1 MRLRRR
7 LAKYKTADYAD
18 DPDYV
23 RRKREELKAA
33 YESAVGKAERMFFEK
48 FREDAAT
55 ELREELTEEA
65 AEEFAED
72 AAEAAQTIFKEREK
86 RQSGRKLEYEWKKRQ
101 MKEEESGSAF
111 EDVSFTDDGRG
122 DFDSEEE
129 RIRRRSR
136 KEYEREKVRA
146 SGRNRDDEKTGFQK
160 PDLSSLKGKA
170 QQLKQYTQR
179 RTDEIKTELHD
190 YREEEKEY
198 SKEDENDT
206 PMEILNEVGES
217 KMTSKYTQRRT
228 DEIKTELHD
237 YREEEKEYS
246 KEDENDTPMEIL
258 NEVGES
264 KMTSKAVLGE
274 GVQNFEDKRT
284 HMKNI
289 GAAVQIIIAIV
300 PMEILNEVGE
310 SKMTSKAVLGE
321 GVQNF
326 EDKRTHMKNIGAA
339 VQIII
344 AIVIAIAGFAIT
356 AGDDDI
362 TDDDYYY
369 DDTEIVYE
377 DSDYTEDNE
386 RIREL
391 GYAFSDFFNSGDTVY
406 SEEWAPVSDNDEN
419 LNKAA
424 DRFAKLY
431 TGKDSM
437 SALCDVLYN
446 GVGAFPA
453 AEYDYV
459 KDQVAAVL
467 NYYGFPPPEEVMG
480 TVNPYTGKSIR
491 NLTQYLRYLNRF
503 YGGHFESEMF

>member
-1 MRLRRR
+1 MDRDFALLGLREGASKEEIRAAYERR

-33 YESAVGKAERMFFEK
+33 YESAVGKAERMSFEK

-72 AAEAAQTIFKEREK
+72 AAEAAQTIFMEREK

-122 DFDSEEE
+122 DFNSEEE

-179 RTDEIKTELHD
+179 RTDEIKNELHD

-206 PMEILNEVGES
+206 PMEILNEA
-217 KMTSKYTQRRT
+217 
-228 DEIKTELHD
+228 
-237 YREEEKEYS
+237 
-246 KEDENDTPMEIL
+246 
-258 NEVGES
+258 GES

-274 GVQNFEDKRT
+274 GF
-284 HMKNI
+284 
-289 GAAVQIIIAIV
+289 
-300 PMEILNEVGE
+300 
-310 SKMTSKAVLGE
+310 
-321 GVQNF
+321 QNF

-344 AIVIAIAGFAIT
+344 AIVIAIVGFAIT
-356 AGDDDI
+356 ADDDDI
-362 TDDDYYY
+362 PDDYLY
-369 DDTEIVYE
+369 DEYTEIVYQ
-377 DSDYTEDNE
+377 DSDYTEANE
-386 RIREL
+386 RIRKM
-391 GYAFSDFFNSGDTVY
+391 GYAFSSYFNSEDTVY
-406 SEEWAPVSDNDEN
+406 SQEWEQIPDNDEN
-419 LNKAA
+419 LHKAA

-431 TGKDSM
+431 ADYDSM
-437 SALCDVLYN
+437 SELCESLYIE
-446 GVGAFPA
+446 VGAFPVN
-453 AEYDYV
+453 EDDFV
-459 KDQVAAVL
+459 EDQVREVL
-467 NYYGFPPPEEVMG
+467 NYYGFPPSEEVIG
-480 TVNPYTGKSIR
+480 TVNAYTGKSIR
-491 NLTQYLRYLNRF
+491 NMTQYIRYLNRF
-503 YGGHFESEMF
+503 YEEQLESEAL

>member
-1 MRLRRR
+1 MDRDFALLGLREGASKEEIRAAYERR

-179 RTDEIKTELHD
+179 RTDEIKA
-190 YREEEKEY
+190 
-198 SKEDENDT
+198 
-206 PMEILNEVGES
+206 
-217 KMTSKYTQRRT
+217 Q
-228 DEIKTELHD
+228 
-237 YREEEKEYS
+237 
-246 KEDENDTPMEIL
+246 
-258 NEVGES
+258 
-264 KMTSKAVLGE
+264 
-274 GVQNFEDKRT
+274 
-284 HMKNI
+284 
-289 GAAVQIIIAIV
+289 
-300 PMEILNEVGE
+300 
-310 SKMTSKAVLGE
+310 
-321 GVQNF
+321 
-326 EDKRTHMKNIGAA
+326 
-339 VQIII
+339 
-344 AIVIAIAGFAIT
+344 
-356 AGDDDI
+356 
-362 TDDDYYY
+362 
-369 DDTEIVYE
+369 
-377 DSDYTEDNE
+377 
-386 RIREL
+386 
-391 GYAFSDFFNSGDTVY
+391 
-406 SEEWAPVSDNDEN
+406 
-419 LNKAA
+419 
-424 DRFAKLY
+424 
-431 TGKDSM
+431 TGKVQDGG
-437 SALCDVLYN
+437 LC
-446 GVGAFPA
+446 
-453 AEYDYV
+453 
-459 KDQVAAVL
+459 
-467 NYYGFPPPEEVMG
+467 
-480 TVNPYTGKSIR
+480 R
-491 NLTQYLRYLNRF
+491 
-503 YGGHFESEMF
+503 